1 MQTPLT
7 QENRHSLTHTH
18 TRSAINNQFNM
29 ATCSSVHPLDKLLW
43 HVHQNPSHTLESKH
57 QNPNEYIQEHQMTS
71 LRRQRT
77 SPAST
82 SHVNLIEICNNGITF
97 CERVRLVCLLFA
109 VSFVELIFHGA
120 SKRHTERESVWKSN
134 VNRHR
139 YHTKNAIHSIQRCV
153 NGIFVCY
160 FFLQQ
165 CFSKQNEEKRF
176 FHFCFETAKE
186 NFEIRDFFNTLMR
199 IYLAFVFVFVFAAHT
214 HIHAFADK
222 KKLILCCAF

>member
-1 MQTPLT
+1 
-7 QENRHSLTHTH
+7 
-18 TRSAINNQFNM
+18 M

-160 FFLQQ
+160 FFSSAMFQQ
-165 CFSKQNEEKRF
+165 AKWGKKIFSFLLRNCKRKLWNTGLF
-176 FHFCFETAKE
+176 QHANANLFGICFCFCFRST
-186 NFEIRDFFNTLMR
+186 
-199 IYLAFVFVFVFAAHT
+199 HT
-214 HIHAFADK
+214 HTRI
-222 KKLILCCAF
+222 CR